1 MTMTRTSS
9 SVRAVGPVALAVVA
23 ILLVVQLVV
32 MQVSVLHRF
41 PATFTTSDS
50 AATNGRIGYG
60 RKQPRRPGA
69 TKKEGKG
76 GTDPAVAAL
85 VKNITAAV
93 CHPTLHGRP
102 DLRKVVHWASY
113 YKALGFDHVFL
124 WHNPNV
130 EGQPHFD
137 ELKALPFVTLGVAN
151 DTAESYYGQQR
162 VEGECFTVSARN
174 YTWAFAIDAD
184 EFLWLAGYR
193 DVKDFLAANDAYKYL
208 SFGKWMYTLRYS
220 DGRRQHQESLFGG
233 VNRLAFT
240 PRSCCR
246 RPPGSPRC
254 PTWKGRSKV
263 MARPAYH
270 ETVGGI
276 HGDPSQHADSLHFH
290 TRDAHLKEWPGLLAY
305 PLNRTTARPSASF
318 VVDPDDEDEIRDLNL
333 HWLFRA
339 HKLNA
344 NGTVTLHHDPI
355 LHAWFEAIAARLPTS
370 DGAAIQSAFVWRWL
384 AMLAVIVG
392 ILS

>member
-1 MTMTRTSS
+1 MALTATTRTSS
-9 SVRAVGPVALAVVA
+9 VRVVGPVALAAVA
-23 ILLVVQLVV
+23 ILLVSQLVV

-41 PATFTTSDS
+41 PSSYTDS
-50 AATNGRIGYG
+50 AASNGRTGYG

-69 TKKEGKG
+69 TTKEGKG
-76 GTDPAVAAL
+76 GPDPAVAAL

-102 DLRKVVHWASY
+102 DLRRVVHWAMY

-124 WHNPNV
+124 WHNPDV

-137 ELKALPFVTLGVAN
+137 ELQALPFVTLGVAN
-151 DTAESYYGQQR
+151 ETADSYYGQHR
-162 VEGECFTVSARN
+162 VEGECFTISARN

-184 EFLWLAGYR
+184 EYLWLAR
-193 DVKDFLAANDAYKYL
+193 HHDVKEFLAANDDCKYL
-208 SFGKWMYTLRYS
+208 SFGKWMYTPRYS
-220 DGRRQHQESLFGG
+220 DDRQQQESLFGG

-246 RPPGSPRC
+246 KPPGAPRC

-263 MARPAYH
+263 MARPQYH
-270 ETVGGI
+270 KTVGGI
-276 HGDPSQHADSLHFH
+276 HGEPGKHADSLHFH

-318 VVDPDDEDEIRDLNL
+318 VVDPGDEAEIRDLNV
-333 HWLFRA
+333 HWLFEA

-344 NGTVTLHHDPI
+344 NGTVTMHYDRKLNE
-355 LHAWFEAIAARLPTS
+355 WFEAIAARQPTS
-370 DGAAIQSAFVWRWL
+370 DGAATQSARAWWWL
-384 AMLAVIVG
+384 AMLAVVVG
-392 ILS
+392 TLS